1 MAFEGAAAKRA
12 KLIASRV
19 HWGNTGLCVS
29 IIDQDTHGNPSQD
42 SIGKWL
48 STNVTQEDAKQ
59 EPLQEDAGPLQRNP
73 SSDDDLA
80 LGVEASL
87 YAKQGVKTV
96 QEFLRWS
103 SSGPALS
110 RWNSFSSATS
120 GHSGPLSV
128 MDVLNLWNDDPEEIL
143 LDLGFGCDEPDLSGR
158 IPARFIN
165 YQSQA
170 RGINLQV
177 FLEAQKNRLDLENPD
192 VSNRFR
198 QLEVLQQVTTA
209 FSSFI
214 GSSSS
219 PMKATQGKDLP
230 PEAQE
235 RRKRMGMLFRR
246 ASKKS
251 LGQIHRNKT
260 HGLTIPAANCVPA
273 SESQQ
278 PTPSPRDK
286 NVCLKRVKAGSL
298 ETASLS
304 PLAEEQGNDP
314 DLQSQHPLVYLLS
327 QEGAFKSAPLREG
340 HPLAAKSFLQRKK
353 SQGQIRESFEMEE
366 IQSFDESSVA
376 VSYVGGAENFVR
388 GLMRTNSCQSDS
400 SGFLEEPFIPLV
412 PHLASSGS
420 EIIKA
425 RSGFSER
432 SADNQGS
439 EKPES
444 SAFSPHTDKSPIPAS
459 TMTSCGVNKYLPSSP
474 CPSPDSTIE
483 SSSSIAS
490 ASLPLSSCDLQ
501 IANTERAPNQDQSPP
516 ASIQSSSFGAIS
528 SQLPTSPHL
537 PHSANSEICSPPTL
551 VSPKLIKL
559 ISQTPESNKNKS
571 FLPDSDGISFSKST
585 AGTQKEEDESLP
597 LLSFHL
603 DKANP
608 SAPPVLDFSK
618 LEEGFPTPSSLSY
631 KLYIPVCQPDVSSQ
645 SHHQN
650 DLIDP
655 ASGKIS
661 DQSEQ
666 VVSEQHS
673 TVLPPKNRQHSHND
687 NNDLALSCQIQNG
700 TNAKMNDILLEKFQR
715 NEKQQEESEGHG
727 PQVSQEA
734 VVYISDTETPA
745 NLSEGSAP
753 SPSEVESQSE
763 MDTLVNSSIVHDD
776 MSAKTKQNDIRKLY
790 QKHVAGKESESPG
803 SYICLHDQV
812 AQAHSRDEVKPNN
825 LIAIENLDLV
835 FETSVDDSD
844 NENIDLDDFF
854 QQLDTEGRVYWAEP
868 IQLSNPTPE
877 ASGSFEA
884 SDGSPGN
891 LPVDSFSS
899 TGNAIPLPLS
909 YSANTD
915 RGQTSR
921 AANGSLDVP
930 SSLTST
936 SQSAIL
942 NVRPS
947 NRSVSVQMPS
957 YLSSH
962 IVHRKDVPYTPE
974 SKSTRLPIILPL
986 DTSSPFRAV
995 QSWTDLQIQRN
1006 TLTKNLSYGALH
1018 AVPNKTN
1025 LSMSCPGMTQKPA
1038 HQELFSSS
1046 PSFFHLSNNW
1056 KSQETI
1062 PEMAINCKT
1071 ESVSVDTG
1079 LWPDEQEEDMN
1090 RNGNETQKK
1099 LWEGNQQDT
1108 MACCCSCDHTCC
1120 IHKSNNKEHTFG
1132 NSPYSLD
1139 ELEEMLLCLQQF
1151 WSVLSNME
1159 EQLSED
1165 QAAVYSCLSDQ
1176 DREKIRDI
1184 EELRRAVKQE
1194 AGELERQLKEL
1205 AYEYDESLKMKM
1217 HRLLDEQSLLCSQLK
1232 VFLPGTVPTSSSNPM
1247 PNRTVATQ
1255 CSLLPLL
1262 TAADIQSS
1270 HISDWK
1276 GWKTLKPGLDSN
1288 RQSVPGSESICD
1300 GQGGSPTKAD
1310 KLDIV
1315 GFLQRLKETLHHSV
1329 NTDSSE

>member
-1 MAFEGAAAKRA
+1 M
-12 KLIASRV
+12 
-19 HWGNTGLCVS
+19 
-29 IIDQDTHGNPSQD
+29 
-42 SIGKWL
+42 
-48 STNVTQEDAKQ
+48 
-59 EPLQEDAGPLQRNP
+59 
-73 SSDDDLA
+73 
-80 LGVEASL
+80 
-87 YAKQGVKTV
+87 
-96 QEFLRWS
+96 
-103 SSGPALS
+103 SG
-110 RWNSFSSATS
+110 
-120 GHSGPLSV
+120 
-128 MDVLNLWNDDPEEIL
+128 
-143 LDLGFGCDEPDLSGR
+143 
-158 IPARFIN
+158 
-165 YQSQA
+165 
-170 RGINLQV
+170 
-177 FLEAQKNRLDLENPD
+177 
-192 VSNRFR
+192 
-198 QLEVLQQVTTA
+198 
-209 FSSFI
+209 
-214 GSSSS
+214 
-219 PMKATQGKDLP
+219 
-230 PEAQE
+230 
-235 RRKRMGMLFRR
+235 
-246 ASKKS
+246 
-251 LGQIHRNKT
+251 
-260 HGLTIPAANCVPA
+260 
-273 SESQQ
+273 
-278 PTPSPRDK
+278 
-286 NVCLKRVKAGSL
+286 
-298 ETASLS
+298 
-304 PLAEEQGNDP
+304 
-314 DLQSQHPLVYLLS
+314 
-327 QEGAFKSAPLREG
+327 
-340 HPLAAKSFLQRKK
+340 
-353 SQGQIRESFEMEE
+353 
-366 IQSFDESSVA
+366 
-376 VSYVGGAENFVR
+376 
-388 GLMRTNSCQSDS
+388 
-400 SGFLEEPFIPLV
+400 
-412 PHLASSGS
+412 
-420 EIIKA
+420 
-425 RSGFSER
+425 
-432 SADNQGS
+432 DNQGS

-474 CPSPDSTIE
+474 CPSPDSTID

-501 IANTERAPNQDQSPP
+501 IANTVTAQNQDQSPP
-516 ASIQSSSFGAIS
+516 VSVQSFSSGPIS
-528 SQLPTSPHL
+528 SQFPTSPHL

-551 VSPKLIKL
+551 VSPKLLKL

-571 FLPDSDGISFSKST
+571 FFPDSDGISFSKST

-597 LLSFHL
+597 LHSFHL

-618 LEEGFPTPSSLSY
+618 LEEGRPTPSSLSC
-631 KLYIPVCQPDVSSQ
+631 KLYIPVCQPVVSSQ

-650 DLIDP
+650 DLIAP
-655 ASGKIS
+655 ASGEIS

-673 TVLPPKNRQHSHND
+673 TVLPPMNRQHSHND
-687 NNDLALSCQIQNG
+687 NNDLALSCQIQNS

-727 PQVSQEA
+727 PQLSQEA

-763 MDTLVNSSIVHDD
+763 MDTPVNSSIVHDD

-803 SYICLHDQV
+803 SYIRLHDQV
-812 AQAHSRDEVKPNN
+812 VPAHSGDEVKPNN

-844 NENIDLDDFF
+844 NENIDLDEFF

-877 ASGSFEA
+877 ASGSFEV

-909 YSANTD
+909 YSVNTD

-930 SSLTST
+930 SSST
-936 SQSAIL
+936 SQSAIP

-974 SKSTRLPIILPL
+974 SKSTGLPIILPL

-1025 LSMSCPGMTQKPA
+1025 LSMSCPGMTQRPT

-1079 LWPDEQEEDMN
+1079 LWPDEQEEDTN
-1090 RNGNETQKK
+1090 RNETQKE
-1099 LWEGNQQDT
+1099 LWEGNQQHT

-1120 IHKSNNKEHTFG
+1120 IHKSNNKEPTFG
-1132 NSPYSLD
+1132 NSPVSNTTLS
-1139 ELEEMLLCLQQF
+1139 
-1151 WSVLSNME
+1151 SV
-1159 EQLSED
+1159 
-1165 QAAVYSCLSDQ
+1165 
-1176 DREKIRDI
+1176 
-1184 EELRRAVKQE
+1184 
-1194 AGELERQLKEL
+1194 
-1205 AYEYDESLKMKM
+1205 
-1217 HRLLDEQSLLCSQLK
+1217 SLLNFVYLAK
-1232 VFLPGTVPTSSSNPM
+1232 
-1247 PNRTVATQ
+1247 
-1255 CSLLPLL
+1255 
-1262 TAADIQSS
+1262 
-1270 HISDWK
+1270 
-1276 GWKTLKPGLDSN
+1276 
-1288 RQSVPGSESICD
+1288 
-1300 GQGGSPTKAD
+1300 
-1310 KLDIV
+1310 
-1315 GFLQRLKETLHHSV
+1315 
-1329 NTDSSE
+1329 

>member
-12 KLIASRV
+12 KLTASRV

-474 CPSPDSTIE
+474 CPAPDSTIE

>member
-235 RRKRMGMLFRR
+235 RRRRMGMLFRR

-412 PHLASSGS
+412 PHLASPGS

-516 ASIQSSSFGAIS
+516 ASIQSSSSGAIS

-812 AQAHSRDEVKPNN
+812 AQAHSGDEVKPNN

-899 TGNAIPLPLS
+899 TGNAIPLLLS

>member
-942 NVRPS
+942 NIRPS

>member
-1 MAFEGAAAKRA
+1 M
-12 KLIASRV
+12 
-19 HWGNTGLCVS
+19 
-29 IIDQDTHGNPSQD
+29 
-42 SIGKWL
+42 
-48 STNVTQEDAKQ
+48 
-59 EPLQEDAGPLQRNP
+59 
-73 SSDDDLA
+73 
-80 LGVEASL
+80 
-87 YAKQGVKTV
+87 
-96 QEFLRWS
+96 
-103 SSGPALS
+103 SG
-110 RWNSFSSATS
+110 
-120 GHSGPLSV
+120 
-128 MDVLNLWNDDPEEIL
+128 
-143 LDLGFGCDEPDLSGR
+143 
-158 IPARFIN
+158 
-165 YQSQA
+165 
-170 RGINLQV
+170 
-177 FLEAQKNRLDLENPD
+177 
-192 VSNRFR
+192 
-198 QLEVLQQVTTA
+198 
-209 FSSFI
+209 
-214 GSSSS
+214 
-219 PMKATQGKDLP
+219 
-230 PEAQE
+230 
-235 RRKRMGMLFRR
+235 
-246 ASKKS
+246 
-251 LGQIHRNKT
+251 
-260 HGLTIPAANCVPA
+260 
-273 SESQQ
+273 
-278 PTPSPRDK
+278 
-286 NVCLKRVKAGSL
+286 
-298 ETASLS
+298 
-304 PLAEEQGNDP
+304 
-314 DLQSQHPLVYLLS
+314 
-327 QEGAFKSAPLREG
+327 
-340 HPLAAKSFLQRKK
+340 
-353 SQGQIRESFEMEE
+353 
-366 IQSFDESSVA
+366 
-376 VSYVGGAENFVR
+376 
-388 GLMRTNSCQSDS
+388 
-400 SGFLEEPFIPLV
+400 
-412 PHLASSGS
+412 
-420 EIIKA
+420 
-425 RSGFSER
+425 
-432 SADNQGS
+432 DNQDS

-459 TMTSCGVNKYLPSSP
+459 TMTSCGFNKYLPSSP
-474 CPSPDSTIE
+474 CPSPDSTID

-501 IANTERAPNQDQSPP
+501 IANTETAPNPDQSPP
-516 ASIQSSSFGAIS
+516 ASIQSFSSGPIL
-528 SQLPTSPHL
+528 SQHPTSPPL
-537 PHSANSEICSPPTL
+537 PHSANREICSPPTL
-551 VSPKLIKL
+551 VSPKLLKL

-571 FLPDSDGISFSKST
+571 FFLDSDGISFSKPT
-585 AGTQKEEDESLP
+585 ADTQKEEDESLP

-631 KLYIPVCQPDVSSQ
+631 KLDIPVCQPDVSSQ

-655 ASGKIS
+655 ASGEIS

-666 VVSEQHS
+666 VVSGQHS
-673 TVLPPKNRQHSHND
+673 AVLPPENRQHSHND

-727 PQVSQEA
+727 PQLSQEA

-763 MDTLVNSSIVHDD
+763 MDTLVNSSTVHDD
-776 MSAKTKQNDIRKLY
+776 MSAKTKHNDIRKLY

-803 SYICLHDQV
+803 SYIRLHNQV
-812 AQAHSRDEVKPNN
+812 AQAHCGDEVKPNN

-877 ASGSFEA
+877 ASGSFEI
-884 SDGSPGN
+884 SDGTPGN

-899 TGNAIPLPLS
+899 TGNAIPLPMS

-930 SSLTST
+930 SSLTSI
-936 SQSAIL
+936 SQSAIP
-942 NVRPS
+942 NIRPS

-1025 LSMSCPGMTQKPA
+1025 LSMSCPGMTQRPT

-1046 PSFFHLSNNW
+1046 PSFFHLSNNL

-1062 PEMAINCKT
+1062 PEMAINCKP

-1090 RNGNETQKK
+1090 RNGNETQKQ

-1120 IHKSNNKEHTFG
+1120 IHKSNNKEPTFG
-1132 NSPYSLD
+1132 NSPVSNTT
-1139 ELEEMLLCLQQF
+1139 
-1151 WSVLSNME
+1151 LS
-1159 EQLSED
+1159 S
-1165 QAAVYSCLSDQ
+1165 
-1176 DREKIRDI
+1176 I
-1184 EELRRAVKQE
+1184 
-1194 AGELERQLKEL
+1194 
-1205 AYEYDESLKMKM
+1205 
-1217 HRLLDEQSLLCSQLK
+1217 
-1232 VFLPGTVPTSSSNPM
+1232 
-1247 PNRTVATQ
+1247 
-1255 CSLLPLL
+1255 L
-1262 TAADIQSS
+1262 T
-1270 HISDWK
+1270 
-1276 GWKTLKPGLDSN
+1276 
-1288 RQSVPGSESICD
+1288 
-1300 GQGGSPTKAD
+1300 
-1310 KLDIV
+1310 
-1315 GFLQRLKETLHHSV
+1315 
-1329 NTDSSE
+1329 

>member
-12 KLIASRV
+12 KLTASRV